1 MSILEVTP
9 QTGAVSPL
17 EPDDVRQSMQ
27 ASSQL
32 FSSPGAR
39 PATGSTGHRANVGS
53 LIKLGMS
60 ERGLKTAADMLQ
72 SHLAASG
79 EGSAAQIT
87 AAFTG
92 MHSFEMTGPGLV
104 VFGKAPHVPVG
115 VALVSD
121 PLVLLTIGALADD
134 ADRAVHW
141 TLLPGGPS
149 VTARADALSL
159 LRALTSG
166 GSLTFKLDSDRE
178 LPPLDMQ
185 GDDWA
190 QENEWRLFEDLA
202 CLEEWSGITLPMPS
216 TVSAAE
222 ATRAAQ
228 AASWTRTRQVT
239 ASISGPITFFAAAA
253 APAETPDELQVH
265 QDFGVRMLD
274 VEVPLGEGVTRVK
287 LARVEQAGEAH
298 NGDGV
303 EYRAW
308 PSEPDITLWLRPP
321 ASRQLPPRRTQ
332 PDQVSAPDVKST
344 EKTLSMVRLARPARR
359 RLHAVLTSRNNE
371 ARRRPDSST
380 SALLNELRGT

>member
-1 MSILEVTP
+1 MH
-9 QTGAVSPL
+9 
-17 EPDDVRQSMQ
+17 
-27 ASSQL
+27 ASNQL
-32 FSSPGAR
+32 FSSPDAR
-39 PATGSTGHRANVGS
+39 PVAEDASPRANADS
-53 LIKLGMS
+53 LIDLGMS
-60 ERGLKTAADMLQ
+60 ERGLRTATDMLQ
-72 SHLAASG
+72 SRLAASG
-79 EGSAAQIT
+79 EGNAGQIT

-104 VFGKAPHVPVG
+104 VLGKAPHVPVG

-121 PLVLLTIGALADD
+121 PLVLLAVGGLADD

-166 GSLTFKLDSDRE
+166 GSLTFELDSDRE
-178 LPPLDMQ
+178 LPPLEIP
-185 GDDWA
+185 GDDWD

-202 CLEEWSGITLPMPS
+202 CLEEWSGITLPVPS

-239 ASISGPITFFAAAA
+239 ASISGPITFLAAATS
-253 APAETPDELQVH
+253 AEMPDELQVH

-274 VEVPLGEGVTRVK
+274 VEVPLGEGVTRVR
-287 LARVEQAGEAH
+287 LARVEQAGKA

-308 PSEPDITLWLRPP
+308 AAEQDITLWLRSP
-321 ASRQLPPRRTQ
+321 ANRRLPPRRTQ
-332 PDQVSAPDVKST
+332 PDQISAPNVKST
-344 EKTLSMVRLARPARR
+344 EKALSTLRLARPARR
-359 RLHAVLTSRNNE
+359 RLHTVLASRNDE
-371 ARRRPDSST
+371 TRCRPASST